1 MFVWRAAAAAAGLS
15 RSGSHQGCPVCFL
28 PRVIYSCGG
37 GLHVGSINAQRFFTK
52 GGKIKKIQLFICL
65 RNISVKISNRTT
77 AAQSTAE
84 DVADNIL

>member
-52 GGKIKKIQLFICL
+52 GGKIKKNSIVYLSKKHFCK
-65 RNISVKISNRTT
+65 NIKS
-77 AAQSTAE
+77 
-84 DVADNIL
+84 DNSCSKHS